1 MSILQNREVC
11 FNQDCLPITYHN
23 CRHKRL
29 VRPKSKL
36 TRISTHKPQGHFSHR
51 DKMHLADHT
60 HKKIIKLSCRKLK
73 SDPYLHFKLPKIR
86 KIYLTIYMCVIF
98 LQNCSFDLSQKKSQ
112 ITYHNILNKILVRTN
127 SKSLICQK
135 FQSISYMAN
144 SLCKDNIY

>member
-36 TRISTHKPQGHFSHR
+36 TRISTHKLQGHFSHR

-60 HKKIIKLSCRKLK
+60 QKIIIKLSGRKLN
-73 SDPYLHFKLPKIR
+73 SDPYLHFKLSKIR
-86 KIYLTIYMCVIF
+86 KICLTIYMCDF
-98 LQNCSFDLSQKKSQ
+98 LTEL
-112 ITYHNILNKILVRTN
+112 
-127 SKSLICQK
+127 
-135 FQSISYMAN
+135 
-144 SLCKDNIY
+144 